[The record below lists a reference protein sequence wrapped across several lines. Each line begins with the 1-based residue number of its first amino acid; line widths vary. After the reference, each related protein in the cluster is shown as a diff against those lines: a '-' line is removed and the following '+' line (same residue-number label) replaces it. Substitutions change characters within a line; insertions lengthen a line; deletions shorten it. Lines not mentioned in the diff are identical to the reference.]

1 MKDLIRALA
10 KLPGRRLRLL
20 IRAGRAEAKVQ
31 MLEARLASVRAERA
45 MLAAK
50 EARLERKLASA
61 GLKVSALMEG
71 AGASGRGPG
80 RPPKRRG
87 PGRPPKRRGPGR
99 PPKAVRRRRGG
110 RHVNARPLAQV
121 LRDVLSKKGGAMTVS
136 ELAALARDNGYR
148 TKSNPKVF
156 AITVSLAL
164 RKRTDFFARNG
175 NKYELTKA
183 GAQAN

>member
-1 MKDLIRALA
+1 MKNLIRALA

-31 MLEARLASVRAERA
+31 LLEARLAAVRAERA
-45 MLAAK
+45 TLAAK

-71 AGASGRGPG
+71 AGTSGRGPG

-99 PPKAVRRRRGG
+99 PPKAGRRRGG
-110 RHVNARPLAQV
+110 RRVNERPLAQV
-121 LRDVLSKKGGAMTVS
+121 LRDVLSKKGAAMTVS
-136 ELAALARDNGYR
+136 ELASLARDNGYR

-183 GAQAN
+183 AAQAN